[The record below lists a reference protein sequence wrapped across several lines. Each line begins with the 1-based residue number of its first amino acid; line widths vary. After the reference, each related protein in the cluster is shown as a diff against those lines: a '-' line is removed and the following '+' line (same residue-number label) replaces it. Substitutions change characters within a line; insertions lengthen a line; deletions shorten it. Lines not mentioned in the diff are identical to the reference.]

1 MRDLALLLSPR
12 VTGAMNGIR
21 LSGGRARKRTLIL
34 GGVGVAFWF
43 ALFVLSARVLR
54 YFQSVDLVGD
64 ILAYHLLSMVLLTFF
79 SLLIFSHVITSLS
92 NLYLSKDLELCHAT
106 PAPLEEIFLSR
117 MFYTIVDSSWMVLV
131 FGLPVMMAYAYV
143 YAPGPGFYFTLVHT
157 GLATVLIAAGVGV
170 LLTMILVNVFP
181 AHRTRDILMLLVILL
196 VVGLYL
202 LFRFLRPERL
212 VDPDAFFSAAQYLG
226 ALKAPDSPY
235 LPTRW
240 VAEVLWHHLGGG
252 PAVNYTFHLALLWST
267 AAALM
272 VIDVWV
278 ARAIYFNGFSRAR
291 EAKRRRPG
299 GGLVLGLLGRL
310 FAGPLGQDLSA
321 VVDKD
326 IRTFF
331 RDNSQWSQL
340 ILLGALV
347 VVYLY
352 NFSVLPLE
360 RSPIRLEFLQ
370 NQIAFLNLGLAG
382 FVLSAISVRF
392 IFPAVSA
399 EGRAFWIIRSSPVNI
414 RRFLWGKFI
423 VYLIPMLV
431 LGEILIVFTN
441 RILQVTSFMM
451 GLLAVTMFFSVF
463 GIVAMGVGLGA
474 VYPKFRYE
482 NIAQVSTGFGGVVY
496 MMISSLFMAV
506 VILLEAVPVYVIFMA
521 GVRGVSVT
529 ALQYAW
535 IVPVFFLVLVIQA
548 VAVIVPMRLGI
559 RALSENE

>member
-12 VTGAMNGIR
+12 VKGALNGIR
-21 LSGGRARKRTLIL
+21 LSESRARKRTWIL
-34 GGVGVAFWF
+34 GLLGIAFWF
-43 ALFVLSARVLR
+43 ALFLLSARVLR
-54 YFQSVDLVGD
+54 YFQSVELVGD

-79 SLLIFSHVITSLS
+79 SLLVFSHVITSLS

-106 PAPLEEIFLSR
+106 PASLEELFLSR
-117 MFYTIVDSSWMVLV
+117 VFYTIVDSSWMVIV

-143 YAPGPGFYFTLVHT
+143 YAPGPGFYFTLAHT
-157 GLATVLIAAGVGV
+157 GLATVLIAGGIGV
-170 LLTMILVNVFP
+170 LLTMILVNIFP

-196 VVGLYL
+196 VVGLYM

-212 VDPDAFFSAAQYLG
+212 VDPDAFFSAVQYMG

-252 PAVNYTFHLALLWST
+252 PAVGYGFHLALLWST
-267 AAALM
+267 AAALL
-272 VIDVWV
+272 VIDVW
-278 ARAIYFNGFSRAR
+278 AAGGIYFNGFSRAR
-291 EAKRRRPG
+291 EGKRRRPG
-299 GGLVLGLLGRL
+299 GGLFLNLLGRL
-310 FAGPLGQDLSA
+310 FARPLGPDLRA

-399 EGRAFWIIRSSPVNI
+399 EGRAFWIIRSSPLTI

-441 RILQVTSFMM
+441 RLLQVTPFMM
-451 GLLAVTMFFSVF
+451 GLLAVSMFFSVF
-463 GIVAMGVGLGA
+463 GIVAMGVALGA
-474 VYPKFRYE
+474 MYPKFRYE

-506 VILLEAVPVYVIFMA
+506 VILLEAAPVYVIFTA
-521 GVRGVSVT
+521 GVRGVAVT
-529 ALQYAW
+529 TLQYMW
-535 IVPVFFLVLVIQA
+535 IVPVFFLVLVFQA
-548 VAVIVPMRLGI
+548 AAVIVPMRLGI
-559 RALSENE
+559 RALGEGE

>member
-12 VTGAMNGIR
+12 FRGALNGIR
-21 LSGGRARKRTLIL
+21 LSGSRARKRTWIL
-34 GGVGVAFWF
+34 GAVGVAFWF
-43 ALFVLSARVLR
+43 ALFILSARVLR
-54 YFQSVDLVGD
+54 YFQSVELVGD

-79 SLLIFSHVITSLS
+79 SLLVFSHVITSLS

-106 PAPLEEIFLSR
+106 PAPLEQVFLSR
-117 MFYTIVDSSWMVLV
+117 VFYTIVDSSWMVLV

-143 YAPGPGFYFTLVHT
+143 YSPGPGFYFALAHT
-157 GLATVLIAAGVGV
+157 GLAMVLIAAGIGV
-170 LLTMILVNVFP
+170 LLTMILVNIFP

-196 VVGLYL
+196 VVGLYV

-226 ALKAPDSPY
+226 SLKAPDSPY

-252 PAVNYTFHLALLWST
+252 PAVNYGFQLALLWST
-267 AAALM
+267 AAALL
-272 VIDVWV
+272 VIDIW
-278 ARAIYFNGFSRAR
+278 AAQAIYFNGFSRAR

-299 GGLVLGLLGRL
+299 GGFFLGLLVRF
-310 FAGPLGQDLSA
+310 FARPLGPDLRA
-321 VVDKD
+321 IVDKD

-399 EGRAFWIIRSSPVNI
+399 EGRAFWIIRSSPVQI

-423 VYLIPMLV
+423 VYLFPMLV

-441 RILQVTSFMM
+441 RILQVTPFMM
-451 GLLAVTMFFSVF
+451 GLLAATMFFSVF

-496 MMISSLFMAV
+496 MMISSLFMAA
-506 VILLEAVPVYVIFMA
+506 VIMLEAVPVYVIFTA
-521 GVRGVSVT
+521 GIRGVPVT
-529 ALQYAW
+529 ALQYMW
-535 IVPVFFLVLVIQA
+535 ILPLFCLVLVVQA
-548 VAVIVPMRLGI
+548 AAVIIPMRMGES
-559 RALSENE
+559 ALSES

>member
-12 VTGAMNGIR
+12 IRGALNGIR
-21 LSGGRARKRTLIL
+21 LSGSRARKRTWIL
-34 GGVGVAFWF
+34 GGVGIAFWF
-43 ALFVLSARVLR
+43 ALFLLSARVLR
-54 YFQSVDLVGD
+54 YFQSVELVGD
-64 ILAYHLLSMVLLTFF
+64 ILAYHLLSMLLLTFF
-79 SLLIFSHVITSLS
+79 SLLIFSHIITSLS
-92 NLYLSKDLELCHAT
+92 NLYLSKDLELCHST
-106 PAPLEEIFLSR
+106 PASLESVFLSR
-117 MFYTIVDSSWMVLV
+117 VFYTILDSSWMVLV
-131 FGLPVMMAYAYV
+131 FGLPVMMAYAHV
-143 YAPGPGFYFTLVHT
+143 YAPGPGFYFTLAHT
-157 GLATVLIAAGVGV
+157 GLAMVIIAAGIGI
-170 LLTMILVNVFP
+170 LFTMILVNVFP
-181 AHRTRDILMLLVILL
+181 ANRTRDILMLLVIIL

-202 LFRFLRPERL
+202 LFRFLRPEQL
-212 VDPDAFFSAAQYLG
+212 VDPDAFFSAVQYMG

-240 VAEVLWHHLGGG
+240 VAEVLWHHLSGG
-252 PAVNYTFHLALLWST
+252 PAVNYAFHLALLWSM
-267 AAALM
+267 AAALL
-272 VIDVWV
+272 VIDVWT
-278 ARAIYFNGFSRAR
+278 AQAIYFKGFSRAR
-291 EAKRRRPG
+291 EAKRRRAG
-299 GGLVLGLLGRL
+299 GGLFLGLLGRM
-310 FAGPLGQDLSA
+310 FAKPLGPELSA

-392 IFPAVSA
+392 IFPAVSS
-399 EGRAFWIIRSSPVNI
+399 EGRAFWIIRSSPMTI
-414 RRFLWGKFI
+414 RRFLWGKFF

-441 RILQVTSFMM
+441 RLLHVTPFMM
-451 GLLAVTMFFSVF
+451 VLLAATMFFSVF

-474 VYPKFRYE
+474 IYPKFRYE

-496 MMISSLFMAV
+496 MMISSLFMAAI
-506 VILLEAVPVYVIFMA
+506 ILLEAAPVYVIFIA
-521 GVRGVSVT
+521 GLRGVAVT
-529 ALQYAW
+529 TIQYMW
-535 IVPVFFLVLVIQA
+535 IVPVFFLVLILQA
-548 VAVIVPMRLGI
+548 AAVIIPMRMGI

>member
-12 VTGAMNGIR
+12 IKGALNGIR
-21 LSGGRARKRTLIL
+21 LSGSRARNRTWIL
-34 GGVGVAFWF
+34 GLVGVAFWLAMF
-43 ALFVLSARVLR
+43 LLSARVLR
-54 YFQSVDLVGD
+54 YFQSVELVGD
-64 ILAYHLLSMVLLTFF
+64 MLAYHLLSMVLLTFF
-79 SLLIFSHVITSLS
+79 SLLIFSHMITSLS

-106 PAPLEEIFLSR
+106 PVSLEELFLSR
-117 MFYTIVDSSWMVLV
+117 VFYTILDSSWMVLV

-143 YAPGPGFYFTLVHT
+143 YGPGPGFYLSLVHT
-157 GLATVLIAAGVGV
+157 GLAMVLIAAGVGILV
-170 LLTMILVNVFP
+170 TMILVNVFP

-196 VVGLYL
+196 IVALYL

-212 VDPDAFFSAAQYLG
+212 VDPDAFFSAVQYMG
-226 ALKAPDSPY
+226 ALRAPDNPY

-240 VAEVLWHHLGGG
+240 VAEVLWRHLAGG
-252 PAVNYTFHLALLWST
+252 PSMSYGLHSALLWST
-267 AAALM
+267 ASALL

-278 ARAIYFNGFSRAR
+278 ARAIYFSGFSRAR

-299 GGLVLGLLGRL
+299 GGFFLDLAGRL
-310 FAGPLGQDLSA
+310 LAKPLDPDLRA

-340 ILLGALV
+340 ILLGALI

-399 EGRAFWIIRSSPVNI
+399 EGRAFWIIKSSPMSI

-423 VYLIPMLV
+423 VYLIPMLL
-431 LGEILIVFTN
+431 LGEILIIFTN
-441 RILQVTSFMM
+441 RLLHVTPFMM
-451 GLLAVTMFFSVF
+451 ILLSTTMFFSVF

-506 VILLEAVPVYVIFMA
+506 VILLEAAPVYVIFMA
-521 GVRGVSVT
+521 GVRGVAVT
-529 ALQYAW
+529 TLQYMW
-535 IVPVFFLVLVIQA
+535 MLPLFFLVLVIQA
-548 VAVIVPMRLGI
+548 ASVILPMRMGI
-559 RALSENE
+559 RALSEGD